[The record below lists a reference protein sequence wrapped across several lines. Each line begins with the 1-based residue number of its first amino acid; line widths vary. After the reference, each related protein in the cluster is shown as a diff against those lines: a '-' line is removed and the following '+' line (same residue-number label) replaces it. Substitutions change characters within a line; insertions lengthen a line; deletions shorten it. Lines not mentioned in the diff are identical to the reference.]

1 MDIPFQ
7 ATLVGKY
14 EDKLVPSNAK
24 ILDAD
29 GNDVTE
35 NYEITYLPGTL
46 EITGDKIEPKK
57 ETPKEVESNY
67 KLGDTIPF
75 TITVKNQFDGEVKDV
90 MVVDMNAT
98 IVAGEGYTVVDE
110 HTALIETLAK
120 DAVVLVKAEHTVT
133 SDDIL
138 NATVKN
144 RAIVSWDNREQPVD
158 ADTDKIDDIDTTLEV
173 VKTSDYEGKKAELGQ
188 TITYTITVTNKGNVP
203 YKNVKVDDDL
213 TGMHKTIDELP
224 VGASES
230 FTTEWTVT
238 EDDILRGH
246 VLNVATAKG
255 DKIPDPKNPDNPKT
269 PKDEDEHDDESGD
282 LNTTL
287 EVVKTSNKQDG
298 EKAKLGEKITYTIT
312 VTNKGNVTYKNVKV
326 DDDLTNLHKTIAE
339 LPVGASET
347 FTTEWIVTED
357 DILRGH
363 VLNVVTAKGDDIPD
377 PKDPENPKP
386 PKGGDEEDDETD
398 DLNKTLEV
406 VKTSNKQDGE
416 KAKLGEKITYTITVT
431 NKGNVTYKN
440 VKVDDDL
447 TNLHETIAELPVG
460 ASESFTTEWIVTEE
474 DILNGHVLN
483 VVTAKGDDIP
493 DPKDPEN
500 PKPPKGG
507 DEEDDDTDD
516 PNPSFT
522 VDKKLVN
529 LPEKGYFTLG
539 ETAKFE
545 ITVVNDGNLTLSPV
559 TVTEELKGTNIAAG
573 EGYTVDGDNAVIAT
587 LKPGETVVIRASY
600 TITEDDLGKELVNS
614 VTAKGNGPKDPEDEH
629 DEEDVPT
636 DDATRVYGRKTW
648 DDQDNRF
655 STRPE
660 TITLRLFADGAAYKT
675 AEIGAEQGWAYTFD
689 KLPVHNAKGETVVY
703 TVTEDEVPGYAAT
716 AVETEHGMDFTNT
729 LRQYTLH
736 IDYTYIRHKGG
747 MEHQAFPPVDMVL
760 YYGEKYSVKSPKL
773 WGYLPN
779 IPVVEGTITQDTVV
793 HVKYKSLDYTLTID
807 YVYEDGTTAAPT
819 YTEVMK
825 IYDNYGVAS
834 PKIPGYVPT
843 WEFVAGKMYAHDVSY
858 RIVYKAIKPLG
869 VGDVTLNLGD
879 CFE

>member
-1 MDIPFQ
+1 M
-7 ATLVGKY
+7 T
-14 EDKLVPSNAK
+14 
-24 ILDAD
+24 
-29 GNDVTE
+29 
-35 NYEITYLPGTL
+35 
-46 EITGDKIEPKK
+46 
-57 ETPKEVESNY
+57 
-67 KLGDTIPF
+67 
-75 TITVKNQFDGEVKDV
+75 
-90 MVVDMNAT
+90 
-98 IVAGEGYTVVDE
+98 
-110 HTALIETLAK
+110 
-120 DAVVLVKAEHTVT
+120 
-133 SDDIL
+133 
-138 NATVKN
+138 
-144 RAIVSWDNREQPVD
+144 
-158 ADTDKIDDIDTTLEV
+158 
-173 VKTSDYEGKKAELGQ
+173 KTSDKDGKK
-188 TITYTITVTNKGNVP
+188 
-203 YKNVKVDDDL
+203 
-213 TGMHKTIDELP
+213 
-224 VGASES
+224 
-230 FTTEWTVT
+230 
-238 EDDILRGH
+238 
-246 VLNVATAKG
+246 VA
-255 DKIPDPKNPDNPKT
+255 
-269 PKDEDEHDDESGD
+269 
-282 LNTTL
+282 
-287 EVVKTSNKQDG
+287 
-298 EKAKLGEKITYTIT
+298 LGEKITYTIT
-312 VTNKGNVTYKNVKV
+312 VKNDGNVPYYNVWV
-326 DDDLTNLHKTIAE
+326 DDDLTGMHANIDVLG
-339 LPVGASET
+339 VGAEKE
-347 FTTEWIVTED
+347 FTTYYTVTSA
-357 DILRGH
+357 DILKGK
-363 VLNVVTAKGDDIPD
+363 VLNVATAKGDEVPD
-377 PKDPENPKP
+377 PKNPEKPKTP
-386 PKGGDEEDDETD
+386 EGEGEQKDETD
-398 DLNKTLEV
+398 D
-406 VKTSNKQDGE
+406 
-416 KAKLGEKITYTITVT
+416 
-431 NKGNVTYKN
+431 
-440 VKVDDDL
+440 
-447 TNLHETIAELPVG
+447 
-460 ASESFTTEWIVTEE
+460 
-474 DILNGHVLN
+474 
-483 VVTAKGDDIP
+483 
-493 DPKDPEN
+493 PKS
-500 PKPPKGG
+500 
-507 DEEDDDTDD
+507 
-516 PNPSFT
+516 SFT
-522 VDKKLVN
+522 VVKKLTN

-539 ETAKFE
+539 ETAEFD
-545 ITVVNDGNLTLSPV
+545 ITVTNTGNLTLTDL
-559 TVTEELKGTNIAAG
+559 TVTEQLSGARYAASSV
-573 EGYTVDGDNAVIAT
+573 YRVDGANAIIPK
-587 LKPGETVVIRASY
+587 LKPDEQVVIRASY
-600 TITEDDLGKELVNS
+600 TIAEDDLGKELVNS